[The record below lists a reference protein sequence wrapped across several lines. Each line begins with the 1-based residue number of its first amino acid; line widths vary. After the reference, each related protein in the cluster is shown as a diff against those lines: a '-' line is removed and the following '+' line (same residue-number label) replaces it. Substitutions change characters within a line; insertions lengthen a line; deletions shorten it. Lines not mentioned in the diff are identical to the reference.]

1 MGAPYAN
8 NLGAALRE
16 GDFHIRVSTI
26 NPYAMNT
33 ALAQHPNPI
42 YTQPVNSSGL
52 SDTDPFFNAGITAGR
67 QLLANGLPPAMVGD
81 TAAQLAQMAE
91 PLPNVVV
98 ASPKEPL
105 ATKGANSDVE
115 TQLTAENRLS
125 AVPFGC

>member
-16 GDFHIRVSTI
+16 GDSHIRVSTI

-52 SDTDPFFNAGITAGR
+52 SDTDPIFNAAMTAGR
-67 QLLANGLPPAMVGD
+67 QLLANGLPPTMVGLS
-81 TAAQLAQMAE
+81 AVQLLQMRE
-91 PLPNVVV
+91 PFPNVVV
-98 ASPKEPL
+98 ASPKQPL
-105 ATKGANSDVE
+105 ATKGGNSDVE